1 MTEGVDNPAPYNV
14 LSFCAG
20 VGGLDLGIHIACG
33 NARTVCYVEREAAA
47 CETLAARMEDGTL
60 SAAPAWSDA
69 ATFDGKPW
77 GGIVD
82 CILSGDPCQPN
93 SVAGKGLGEE
103 DDRWLLDQLIRIVK
117 EVRPARLF
125 RENVPGRAHGQIG
138 YLVPAL
144 EGLGYRIAAGIF
156 SAEEVGFSHRRERLF
171 IMADL
176 DGTRRAASRSGSDHG
191 EGFSE
196 RQGEI
201 VGRGDVRE
209 EGKTVAARRRYVADT
224 DSGRRGREGDTGASP
239 EVGNAAGVVLDD
251 ASRKRWRKGRTEPV
265 VWGGRGSV
273 GGSDSTLAHNAGQRC
288 GEAGREHSERSEER
302 TDLGEH
308 VLGNADHG
316 RDGRN
321 EAGARGEAIGRDV
334 VDGTGC
340 FACGPVDD
348 TDQPVVRELA
358 SAWQQS
364 EPEREYETGCLIDQ
378 LPLAAPGP
386 SNPRWADIV
395 RYAPH
400 LEPAVRRVDARMASR
415 VDELRAAGNGVT
427 SLAAAFAWTTLEAT
441 LRATD

>member
-1 MTEGVDNPAPYNV
+1 MTEGVDNPATYNT

-60 SAAPAWSDA
+60 SPAPAWSDA

-77 GGIVD
+77 RGIVD

-93 SVAGKGLGEE
+93 SVAGKGLGEK

-171 IMADL
+171 IMADRE
-176 DGTRRAASRSGSDHG
+176 DKRHERPRRARNRKSGSPDFRGELADDHG
-191 EGFSE
+191 EGFPE

-201 VGRGDVRE
+201 VGCGDVRE
-209 EGKTVAARRRYVADT
+209 EGKAAATHRRCVADT
-224 DSGRRGREGDTGASP
+224 DSGRRGREGDTGVSP

-251 ASRKRWRKGRTEPV
+251 ASRKRRGKRRPEPV
-265 VWGGRGSV
+265 VWGRGYSV
-273 GGSDSTLAHNAGQRC
+273 GGSDSQLANDAGQRC
-288 GEAGREHSERSEER
+288 GEAGREHSERPKER
-302 TDLGEH
+302 VDLGEY
-308 VLGNADHG
+308 VLGDPDDRSDG
-316 RDGRN
+316 RDSTDEGRRS
-321 EAGARGEAIGRDV
+321 EQRIA
-334 VDGTGC
+334 
-340 FACGPVDD
+340 
-348 TDQPVVRELA
+348 TDW
-358 SAWQQS
+358 S
-364 EPEREYETGCLIDQ
+364 GD

-386 SNPRWADIV
+386 SDPRWADII

-415 VDELRAAGNGVT
+415 VDELRAAGNGVS
-427 SLAAAFAWTTLEAT
+427 SLAAAFAWATLEAT